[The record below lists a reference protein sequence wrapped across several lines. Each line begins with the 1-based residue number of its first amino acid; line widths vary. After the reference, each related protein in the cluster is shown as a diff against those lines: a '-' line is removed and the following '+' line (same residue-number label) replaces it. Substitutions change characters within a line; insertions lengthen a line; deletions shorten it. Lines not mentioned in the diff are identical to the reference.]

1 MKRQL
6 VAALVATV
14 VLAVGVLASLSARDS
29 SGSDDDARNAAGKSR
44 GQDDDRGHGRGAGRE
59 KADKGEHGDH
69 APPAWAHGK
78 DAKSDKTARD
88 EWRELSP
95 EERRTLMDELIR
107 EHMEGM
113 QEWRDCMVE
122 ARDDCELPTPPG
134 LAKLR

>member
-44 GQDDDRGHGRGAGRE
+44 GQDDDRGHGRE